1 MRVQPETWST
11 SIRHYRSRLCLLY
24 LLWSLSPSYT
34 SRHVV
39 PSSDVDLT
47 AGPPVCTAPSPLVSS
62 AAGTTE
68 GTDVLREGA
77 SGRTERLTRPADQ
90 QSQTVPV
97 TAPFDPT
104 LADLPCR
111 RDAAP
116 ASSSSSTY
124 MPVKG
129 STSRDANTSS
139 GWLITPSLSEKPPAV
154 SAVVKPDAARSEGP
168 RTPLR
173 HSDNAGPDTAV
184 DEASA
189 ATCASGPEPSASA
202 ATPSPS
208 TRHRLTP
215 LHVTLLHLH
224 FLYATRLIL
233 HIVRNSIATALIA
246 NPLPPPFAPA
256 PTSASFAKR
265 IGRLRW
271 RISTIKKRCGA
282 SILASLTVTG
292 GLLAFLVKAWS
303 DDSGA
308 RGWNVVACAGWYGDL
323 RLAEGVGAVKAGARG
338 WAPLRNVVVLELV
351 STLLQA
357 LLAITPLVVGL
368 GWIPSSISATFLVPS
383 YTSATSTQAT
393 PLYRLPTDDF
403 LSAILSPFATNFL
416 TNLQVLQLVLA
427 RPPSHRW
434 FSFSTLIVLNAIL
447 LPLEELA
454 VVREKKATEAER
466 VCKLAS
472 AFPRR
477 AVRAEAAGRDGEG
490 DATCLVC
497 FEGAFEP
504 EGTDGGAKQVTFT
517 TACELPCGHSF
528 HAACLARWFALVS
541 TCPACHRSAVS
552 PPSTTCASDSVSTD
566 TAAEGSNTQEERP
579 LELPF
584 AGATSE
590 RDTTDEYPGAAAM
603 RRREQRRAQAAL
615 LE

>member
-1 MRVQPETWST
+1 
-11 SIRHYRSRLCLLY
+11 
-24 LLWSLSPSYT
+24 
-34 SRHVV
+34 
-39 PSSDVDLT
+39 
-47 AGPPVCTAPSPLVSS
+47 
-62 AAGTTE
+62 
-68 GTDVLREGA
+68 
-77 SGRTERLTRPADQ
+77 
-90 QSQTVPV
+90 
-97 TAPFDPT
+97 
-104 LADLPCR
+104 
-111 RDAAP
+111 
-116 ASSSSSTY
+116 

-338 WAPLRNVVVLELV
+338 WAPLRNVVVLEVSHALIIAASTVLTLSSRAARQHSTPSTSRHHASRRRPRLDTFLHLGHLPRAFLHVRYLDSSNTLV
-351 STLLQA
+351 PPPDRRFLIGHSLAFRNKFLDQPPSPATRPRPAA
-357 LLAITPLVVGL
+357 LAPLV
-368 GWIPSSISATFLVPS
+368 
-383 YTSATSTQAT
+383 
-393 PLYRLPTDDF
+393 
-403 LSAILSPFATNFL
+403 
-416 TNLQVLQLVLA
+416 QLLD
-427 RPPSHRW
+427 PH
-434 FSFSTLIVLNAIL
+434 
-447 LPLEELA
+447 
-454 VVREKKATEAER
+454 
-466 VCKLAS
+466 C
-472 AFPRR
+472 
-477 AVRAEAAGRDGEG
+477 
-490 DATCLVC
+490 
-497 FEGAFEP
+497 
-504 EGTDGGAKQVTFT
+504 
-517 TACELPCGHSF
+517 
-528 HAACLARWFALVS
+528 
-541 TCPACHRSAVS
+541 
-552 PPSTTCASDSVSTD
+552 
-566 TAAEGSNTQEERP
+566 
-579 LELPF
+579 
-584 AGATSE
+584 SE
-590 RDTTDEYPGAAAM
+590 RDSLAA
-603 RRREQRRAQAAL
+603 
-615 LE
+615 